1 MRLRRTPLTAIAT
14 AVLSAGVLT
23 AALLTTGT
31 AATAEPAN
39 TAEPGGTSHPASI
52 GRPAGVPWSHVG
64 PGWVLA
70 QYTTAAPEGGKTGPA
85 ALYLVSPGGAR
96 YQLARWRDFRTA
108 PELVAW
114 SPDGKRALF
123 QVFSGKGGVEQ
134 LTLATGRMSTLAM
147 QGNATPIGY
156 TTPDGLN
163 IVGSRPAG
171 SGTIVARYSLSG
183 RLVQSLGYFAGGQ
196 PLYSPSGTEFAAG
209 ASHGVKL
216 VSNRGSLI
224 RQLPVPGTSANTCGP
239 VRWWNSGMIL
249 VSCEPPGSAASRLWL
264 VPVSGARPKALTP
277 PRNTA
282 RTGDFGDLDAWQ
294 LPSGLYLQ
302 AAGACGVLHIYRQA
316 PGGSIKLVTVP
327 HTNGDNRVLT
337 ARGSRLLVQA
347 PTDCTGSVSLLWYD
361 PGTRAE
367 QWLIRPPGNVLGVAV
382 AVPFYSR
389 QNGDL

>member
-31 AATAEPAN
+31 AATAEPV
-39 TAEPGGTSHPASI
+39 TSAQ
-52 GRPAGVPWSHVG
+52 PAGVPWSHVG

-85 ALYLVSPGGAR
+85 TLYLVSPGGAR
-96 YQLARWRDFRTA
+96 YQLARWPDFRTA

-123 QVFSGKGGVEQ
+123 QVFSGKGGAEQ
-134 LTLATGRMSTLAM
+134 LTLATGRMSTFVM

-156 TTPDGLN
+156 TTPRGLN
-163 IVGSRPAG
+163 ILGSRL
-171 SGTIVARYSLSG
+171 SGNDTIVARYSLSG
-183 RLVQSLGYFAGGQ
+183 RLVQSLGSGGA
-196 PLYSPSGTEFAAG
+196 LYAPSGTEFAAG
-209 ASHGVKL
+209 ASHGIKL

-224 RQLPVPGTSANTCGP
+224 RQLPMAGTSANTCDP
-239 VRWWNSGMIL
+239 VRWWNSGTIL
-249 VSCEPPGSAASRLWL
+249 ASCAPPGTAAQRLWL

-277 PRNTA
+277 PRNPA
-282 RTGDFGDLDAWQ
+282 RSGDFGDLDAWR
-294 LPSGLYLQ
+294 LSSGLYLQ

-316 PGGSIKLVTVP
+316 PGGSIKLITVP

-337 ARGSRLLVQA
+337 ARGSRLLVEA
-347 PTDCTGSVSLLWYD
+347 PTDCTGSVSLLWYN

-367 QWLIRPPGNVLGVAV
+367 QWLIRPKGNVLGVAN

>member
-23 AALLTTGT
+23 AALITTGT
-31 AATAEPAN
+31 AATAEPA
-39 TAEPGGTSHPASI
+39 GTSHPA
-52 GRPAGVPWSHVG
+52 RAAQQAGVPWSHVG

-70 QYTTAAPEGGKTGPA
+70 QYTTAAPEGGKTGPVT
-85 ALYLVSPGGAR
+85 LYLVSPGGAR
-96 YQLARWRDFRTA
+96 YQLARWRDFRSA

-123 QVFSGKGGVEQ
+123 QVFSGKGGAEQ
-134 LTLATGRMSTLAM
+134 LTLATGRISTFVM
-147 QGNATPIGY
+147 EGNATPIGY
-156 TTPDGLN
+156 TTPRGLN
-163 IVGSRPAG
+163 ILGSRL
-171 SGTIVARYSLSG
+171 SGNDTIVARYSLSG
-183 RLVQSLGYFAGGQ
+183 RLVQSLGSGGA
-196 PLYSPSGTEFAAG
+196 LYAPSGTEFAAG
-209 ASHGVKL
+209 ASHGIKL

-224 RQLPVPGTSANTCGP
+224 RQLPIAGTSANTCAP
-239 VRWWNSGMIL
+239 VRWWNSGTIL
-249 VSCEPPGSAASRLWL
+249 ASCAPPGTAAQRLWL
-264 VPVSGARPKALTP
+264 VPVTGARPKALTP
-277 PRNTA
+277 PRNPA
-282 RTGDFGDLDAWQ
+282 RSGDFGDLDAWR
-294 LPSGLYLQ
+294 LSSGLYLQ

-316 PGGSIKLVTVP
+316 PGGSIKLITVP

-337 ARGSRLLVQA
+337 ARGSRLLVEA

-367 QWLIRPPGNVLGVAV
+367 QWLIRARGNVIGVAS

>member
-14 AVLSAGVLT
+14 AVLSTGVLT

-31 AATAEPAN
+31 AAGAAVAQTARA
-39 TAEPGGTSHPASI
+39 AQ
-52 GRPAGVPWSHVG
+52 PAGVPWSHVG

-85 ALYLVSPGGAR
+85 ELYLISPGGAR
-96 YQLARWRDFRTA
+96 YRLARWPDFRFA

-134 LTLATGRMSTLAM
+134 LTLATGRMSTFVM
-147 QGNATPIGY
+147 QGTATPIGY
-156 TTPDGLN
+156 TTPAGLN
-163 IVGSRPAG
+163 IVAGRP
-171 SGTIVARYSLSG
+171 SGTGTILARYSLSG
-183 RLVQSLGYFAGGQ
+183 RLVQSLGYSADGQ
-196 PLYSPSGTEFAAG
+196 VLYAPSGTEFATG
-209 ASHGVKL
+209 ATRGVKL

-224 RQLPVPGTSANTCGP
+224 RTLSVPGTSANSCNP
-239 VRWWNSGMIL
+239 VRWWNSGTIL
-249 VSCEPPGSAASRLWL
+249 ASCSPPGNAVPLPWL
-264 VPVSGARPKALTP
+264 LPGHRGHPKALPP
-277 PRNTA
+277 PRNPN
-282 RTGDFGDLDAWQ
+282 RSGDLGDLDAWR

-302 AAGACGVLHIYRQA
+302 AAGPCGVLHIYRQA
-316 PGGSIKLVTVP
+316 PGGSIKLITVP

-361 PGTRAE
+361 PAKRAE
-367 QWLIRPPGNVLGVAV
+367 QWLIRAPGNVIGVAI

-389 QNGDL
+389 QNGNL

>member
-14 AVLSAGVLT
+14 VVLSAGVLT

-31 AATAEPAN
+31 AATAEPV
-39 TAEPGGTSHPASI
+39 TS
-52 GRPAGVPWSHVG
+52 GQPAGVPWSHVG

-85 ALYLVSPGGAR
+85 TLYLVSPGGAK
-96 YQLARWRDFRTA
+96 YQLARWPDFRTA

-134 LTLATGRMSTLAM
+134 LTLATGRVSTFVM

-156 TTPDGLN
+156 TTPRGLN
-163 IVGSRPAG
+163 IVGTRQ
-171 SGTIVARYSLSG
+171 SGNSTIVARYSLSG
-183 RLVQSLGYFAGGQ
+183 RLVQSLGSGGA
-196 PLYSPSGTEFAAG
+196 LYAPSGTEFAAG
-209 ASHGVKL
+209 ASHGIKL
-216 VSNRGSLI
+216 VSNRGALI
-224 RQLPVPGTSANTCGP
+224 RQLPVPGTSANTCNP
-239 VRWWNSGMIL
+239 VRWWNSGTIL
-249 VSCEPPGSAASRLWL
+249 ASCSPPGSGVPRLWL
-264 VPVSGARPKALTP
+264 VPASGAHPKALTP
-277 PRNTA
+277 PRNPN
-282 RTGDFGDLDAWQ
+282 RGGDLGDLDAWQ
-294 LPSGLYLQ
+294 LSSGLYLQ
-302 AAGACGVLHIYRQA
+302 AAGPCGVLHIYRQA
-316 PGGSIKLVTVP
+316 PGGSIKLITVP

-367 QWLIRPPGNVLGVAV
+367 QWLIRAPGNVIGVAN

>member
-1 MRLRRTPLTAIAT
+1 MRLRRTPLTAIAA

-31 AATAEPAN
+31 AATAEPVTRAQ
-39 TAEPGGTSHPASI
+39 
-52 GRPAGVPWSHVG
+52 PAGVPWSHVG

-70 QYTTAAPEGGKTGPA
+70 QYTTAAPEGGKTGPVT
-85 ALYLVSPGGAR
+85 LYLISPGGAR
-96 YQLARWRDFRTA
+96 YQLARWRDFRSA

-123 QVFSGKGGVEQ
+123 QVFSGKGGAEQ
-134 LTLATGRMSTLAM
+134 LTLATGRMSTFVM

-156 TTPDGLN
+156 TTPRGLN
-163 IVGSRPAG
+163 ILGSRL
-171 SGTIVARYSLSG
+171 SGNDTIVARYSLSG
-183 RLVQSLGYFAGGQ
+183 RLVQSLGSGGA
-196 PLYSPSGTEFAAG
+196 LYAPSGTEFAAG
-209 ASHGVKL
+209 ASHGIKL

-224 RQLPVPGTSANTCGP
+224 RQLPIAGTSANTCAP
-239 VRWWNSGMIL
+239 VRWWNGGTIL
-249 VSCEPPGSAASRLWL
+249 ASCAPPGTAAQRLWL

-277 PRNTA
+277 PRNPA
-282 RTGDFGDLDAWQ
+282 RSGDFGDLDAWR
-294 LPSGLYLQ
+294 LSSGLYLQ

-316 PGGSIKLVTVP
+316 PGGSIRLITVP

-337 ARGSRLLVQA
+337 ARGSRLLVEA
-347 PTDCTGSVSLLWYD
+347 PTDCTGSVSLLWYN
-361 PGTRAE
+361 PGTGAE
-367 QWLIRPPGNVLGVAV
+367 QWLIRPKGNMLGVAS

>member
-31 AATAEPAN
+31 AATAAPV
-39 TAEPGGTSHPASI
+39 TSAQ
-52 GRPAGVPWSHVG
+52 PAGVPWSHVG

-85 ALYLVSPGGAR
+85 TLYLISPGGAR
-96 YQLARWRDFRTA
+96 YQLAHWPDFRTA

-134 LTLATGRMSTLAM
+134 LALATGRMSTFVM

-156 TTPDGLN
+156 TTPRGLN
-163 IVGSRPAG
+163 IVGTRPSG
-171 SGTIVARYSLSG
+171 NGTIVARYSLSG
-183 RLVQSLGYFAGGQ
+183 RLVQSLGFGGA
-196 PLYSPSGTEFAAG
+196 LYAPSGTEFAAG
-209 ASHGVKL
+209 ASHGIKL
-216 VSNRGSLI
+216 VSNRGALI
-224 RQLPVPGTSANTCGP
+224 RQLPVPGTSANTCNP
-239 VRWWNSGMIL
+239 VRWWNSGTIL
-249 VSCEPPGSAASRLWL
+249 ASCSPPGSGVPRLWL

-277 PRNTA
+277 PRNPA
-282 RTGDFGDLDAWQ
+282 RTGDFGDLDAWR
-294 LPSGLYLQ
+294 LSSGLYLQ

-316 PGGSIKLVTVP
+316 PGGSIKLITVP

-337 ARGSRLLVQA
+337 ARGSRLLVEA

-367 QWLIRPPGNVLGVAV
+367 QWLIRAPGNVIGVAN

>member
-31 AATAEPAN
+31 AATAEPV
-39 TAEPGGTSHPASI
+39 TSAQ
-52 GRPAGVPWSHVG
+52 PAGVPWSHVG

-85 ALYLVSPGGAR
+85 TLYLVSPGGAR
-96 YQLARWRDFRTA
+96 YQLARWPDFRTA

-134 LTLATGRMSTLAM
+134 LTLATGRVSTFVM

-156 TTPDGLN
+156 TTPRGLN
-163 IVGSRPAG
+163 IVGTRQ
-171 SGTIVARYSLSG
+171 SGNSTIVARYSLSG
-183 RLVQSLGYFAGGQ
+183 RLVQSLGSGGA
-196 PLYSPSGTEFAAG
+196 LYAPSGTEFAAG
-209 ASHGVKL
+209 ASHGIKL
-216 VSNRGSLI
+216 VSNRGALI
-224 RQLPVPGTSANTCGP
+224 RQLPVTGTSANTCGP
-239 VRWWNSGMIL
+239 VRWWNTSTIL
-249 VSCEPPGSAASRLWL
+249 ASCSPPGSGVPRLWL
-264 VPVSGARPKALTP
+264 VPASGAHPKALTP
-277 PRNTA
+277 PRNPN
-282 RTGDFGDLDAWQ
+282 RSGDLGDLDAWQ
-294 LPSGLYLQ
+294 LSSGLYLQ
-302 AAGACGVLHIYRQA
+302 AAGPCGVLHIYRQA
-316 PGGSIKLVTVP
+316 PGGSIKLITVP

-337 ARGSRLLVQA
+337 ARGSRLLVEA

-367 QWLIRPPGNVLGVAV
+367 QWLIRAPGNVIGVAN

>member
-1 MRLRRTPLTAIAT
+1 MRLRRTPLTAIAS

-31 AATAEPAN
+31 AAGAAVAQTARA
-39 TAEPGGTSHPASI
+39 AES
-52 GRPAGVPWSHVG
+52 AGVPWSHVG

-70 QYTTAAPEGGKTGPA
+70 QYTSAAPEGGKTGPA
-85 ALYLVSPGGAR
+85 ELYLISPGGAR
-96 YQLARWRDFRTA
+96 YQLARWPDFRFA

-134 LTLATGRMSTLAM
+134 LTLATGRMSTFVM
-147 QGNATPIGY
+147 QGTATPIGY

-163 IVGSRPAG
+163 IVAGRP
-171 SGTIVARYSLSG
+171 SGTGTILARYSLSG
-183 RLVQSLGYFAGGQ
+183 RLVQSLGYSADGQ
-196 PLYSPSGTEFAAG
+196 ALYAPSGTEFATG
-209 ASHGVKL
+209 ASRGVKL

-224 RQLPVPGTSANTCGP
+224 RTLPVPGTSANSCNP
-239 VRWWNSGMIL
+239 VRWWNSGTIL
-249 VSCEPPGSAASRLWL
+249 ASCSPPGSAVPRLWL
-264 VPVSGARPKALTP
+264 VPVSGAHPKALTP
-277 PRNTA
+277 PRNPN
-282 RTGDFGDLDAWQ
+282 RSGDLGDLDAWQ

-302 AAGACGVLHIYRQA
+302 AAGPCGVLHIYRQA
-316 PGGSIKLVTVP
+316 PGGSIKLITVP

-361 PGTRAE
+361 PAKRAE
-367 QWLIRPPGNVLGVAV
+367 QWLIRAPGNVIGVAI

-389 QNGDL
+389 QNGNL

>member
-31 AATAEPAN
+31 AAGAAVAQPAR
-39 TAEPGGTSHPASI
+39 AAQ
-52 GRPAGVPWSHVG
+52 PAGVPWSHVG

-70 QYTTAAPEGGKTGPA
+70 QYTSAAPEGGKTGPA
-85 ALYLVSPGGAR
+85 ELYLISPGGAR
-96 YQLARWRDFRTA
+96 YRLARWPDFRFA

-134 LTLATGRMSTLAM
+134 LTLATGRMSTFVM
-147 QGNATPIGY
+147 QGTATPIGY
-156 TTPDGLN
+156 TTPAGLN
-163 IVGSRPAG
+163 IVAGRP
-171 SGTIVARYSLSG
+171 SGTGTILARYSLSG
-183 RLVQSLGYFAGGQ
+183 RLVQSLGYSADGQ
-196 PLYSPSGTEFAAG
+196 ALYAPSGTEFATG
-209 ASHGVKL
+209 ASRGVKL

-224 RQLPVPGTSANTCGP
+224 RTLPVPGTSANSCNP
-239 VRWWNSGMIL
+239 VRWWNSGTIL
-249 VSCEPPGSAASRLWL
+249 ASCSPPGSAVPRLWL
-264 VPVSGARPKALTP
+264 VPVSGAHPKALTP
-277 PRNTA
+277 PRNPN
-282 RTGDFGDLDAWQ
+282 RSGDLGDLDAWQ

-302 AAGACGVLHIYRQA
+302 AAGPCGVLHIYRQA
-316 PGGSIKLVTVP
+316 PGGSIKLITVP

-361 PGTRAE
+361 PAKRAE
-367 QWLIRPPGNVLGVAV
+367 QWLIRAPGNVIGVAI

-389 QNGDL
+389 QNGNL

>member
-31 AATAEPAN
+31 AAGAAVAQPARAAE
-39 TAEPGGTSHPASI
+39 
-52 GRPAGVPWSHVG
+52 PAGVPWSHVG

-70 QYTTAAPEGGKTGPA
+70 QYTSAAPEGGKTGPA
-85 ALYLVSPGGAR
+85 ELYLISPGGAR
-96 YQLARWRDFRTA
+96 YRLARWPDFRFA

-134 LTLATGRMSTLAM
+134 LTLATGRMSTFVM
-147 QGNATPIGY
+147 QGTATPIGY

-163 IVGSRPAG
+163 IVAGRP
-171 SGTIVARYSLSG
+171 SGTGTILARYSLSG
-183 RLVQSLGYFAGGQ
+183 RLVQSLGYSADGQ
-196 PLYSPSGTEFAAG
+196 ALYAPSGAEFATG
-209 ASHGVKL
+209 GSRGVKL

-224 RQLPVPGTSANTCGP
+224 RTLPVPGTSANSCNP
-239 VRWWNSGMIL
+239 VRWWNGGTIL
-249 VSCEPPGSAASRLWL
+249 ASCSPPGSAVPRLWL
-264 VPVSGARPKALTP
+264 VPVSGAHPKALTP
-277 PRNTA
+277 PRNPN
-282 RTGDFGDLDAWQ
+282 RSGDLGDLDAWQ
-294 LPSGLYLQ
+294 LSSGLYLQ
-302 AAGACGVLHIYRQA
+302 AAGPCGVLHIYRQA
-316 PGGSIKLVTVP
+316 PGGSIKLITVP

-361 PGTRAE
+361 PAKRAE
-367 QWLIRPPGNVLGVAV
+367 QWLIRAPGNVIGVAI

-389 QNGDL
+389 QNGNL

>member
-23 AALLTTGT
+23 AALITTGT
-31 AATAEPAN
+31 AATAEPA
-39 TAEPGGTSHPASI
+39 GTSHPA
-52 GRPAGVPWSHVG
+52 RAAQPAGVPWSHVG

-85 ALYLVSPGGAR
+85 TLYLVSPGGAK
-96 YQLARWRDFRTA
+96 YQLAHWPDFRTA

-134 LTLATGRMSTLAM
+134 LTLATGRMSTFVM

-163 IVGSRPAG
+163 IVGSRPSG
-171 SGTIVARYSLSG
+171 NGTIVARYSLSG
-183 RLVQSLGYFAGGQ
+183 RLVQSLGRFDGGQ
-196 PLYSPSGTEFAAG
+196 PLYAPSGTEFAAG
-209 ASHGVKL
+209 ASQ
-216 VSNRGSLI
+216 
-224 RQLPVPGTSANTCGP
+224 QLS
-239 VRWWNSGMIL
+239 
-249 VSCEPPGSAASRLWL
+249 
-264 VPVSGARPKALTP
+264 
-277 PRNTA
+277 
-282 RTGDFGDLDAWQ
+282 
-294 LPSGLYLQ
+294 SGLYLQ
-302 AAGACGVLHIYRQA
+302 AAGPCGVLHIYRQA
-316 PGGSIKLVTVP
+316 PGGSIKLITVP

-337 ARGSRLLVQA
+337 ARGSRLLVEA

-367 QWLIRPPGNVLGVAV
+367 QWLIRPKGNVLGVAD

>member
-31 AATAEPAN
+31 AATAEPV
-39 TAEPGGTSHPASI
+39 TSAQ
-52 GRPAGVPWSHVG
+52 PAGVPWSHVG

-85 ALYLVSPGGAR
+85 TLYLVSPGGAK

-134 LTLATGRMSTLAM
+134 LTLATGRVSTFVM

-156 TTPDGLN
+156 TTPRGLN
-163 IVGSRPAG
+163 IVGTRQ
-171 SGTIVARYSLSG
+171 SGNSTIVGRYSLSG
-183 RLVQSLGYFAGGQ
+183 RLVQSLGSGGA
-196 PLYSPSGTEFAAG
+196 LYAPSGTEFAAG
-209 ASHGVKL
+209 ASHGIKL
-216 VSNRGSLI
+216 VSNRGALI
-224 RQLPVPGTSANTCGP
+224 RQLPVPGTSANTCNP
-239 VRWWNSGMIL
+239 VRWWNSGTVL
-249 VSCEPPGSAASRLWL
+249 ASCSPPGSGVPRLWL
-264 VPVSGARPKALTP
+264 VPVSGAHPKALTP
-277 PRNTA
+277 PRNPT
-282 RTGDFGDLDAWQ
+282 RSGDLGDLDAWR
-294 LPSGLYLQ
+294 LSSGLYLQ
-302 AAGACGVLHIYRQA
+302 AAGPCGVLHIYRQA
-316 PGGSIKLVTVP
+316 PDGSIKLITVP

-367 QWLIRPPGNVLGVAV
+367 QWLIRAPRNVIGVAN

>member
-1 MRLRRTPLTAIAT
+1 MRLRRTPLIAIAT
-14 AVLSAGVLT
+14 AVLSTGALT

-31 AATAEPAN
+31 AATAEPV
-39 TAEPGGTSHPASI
+39 TTSHAASI
-52 GRPAGVPWSHVG
+52 AQSAGVPWSHVG

-85 ALYLVSPGGAR
+85 TLYLVSPGGAK
-96 YQLARWRDFRTA
+96 YQLARWPDFRSA

-134 LTLATGRMSTLAM
+134 LTLATGRMSSLVLP
-147 QGNATPIGY
+147 GNATPIGY

-163 IVGSRPAG
+163 IVGSRPSG
-171 SGTIVARYSLSG
+171 NGTIVARYNLSG
-183 RLVQSLGYFAGGQ
+183 RLVQSLGYFSGGQ
-196 PLYSPSGTEFAAG
+196 PLYAPSGTEFAAG
-209 ASHGVKL
+209 ASHGIKL

-239 VRWWNSGMIL
+239 VRWWNSGTIL
-249 VSCEPPGSAASRLWL
+249 ASCAPAGSGAQQLWL
-264 VPVSGARPKALTP
+264 VPVGGARPKALTP
-277 PRNTA
+277 PRNIA
-282 RTGDFGDLDAWQ
+282 RTGDFGDLDAWR

-316 PGGSIKLVTVP
+316 PNGSIKLITVP
-327 HTNGDNRVLT
+327 HTSGDNRVLT

-367 QWLIRPPGNVLGVAV
+367 QWLIRPKGNVLGVAN
-382 AVPFYSR
+382 AIPFYSR
-389 QNGDL
+389 QNGNL

>member
-31 AATAEPAN
+31 AAGAAVAQPARAAE
-39 TAEPGGTSHPASI
+39 
-52 GRPAGVPWSHVG
+52 PAGVPWSHVG

-70 QYTTAAPEGGKTGPA
+70 QYTSAAPEGGKTGPA
-85 ALYLVSPGGAR
+85 ELYLISPGGAR
-96 YQLARWRDFRTA
+96 YRLARWPDFRFA

-134 LTLATGRMSTLAM
+134 LTLATGRMSTFVM
-147 QGNATPIGY
+147 QGTATPIGY

-163 IVGSRPAG
+163 IVAGRP
-171 SGTIVARYSLSG
+171 SGTGTILARYSLSG
-183 RLVQSLGYFAGGQ
+183 RLVQSLGYSADGQ
-196 PLYSPSGTEFAAG
+196 VLYAPSGAEFATG
-209 ASHGVKL
+209 GSRGVKL

-224 RQLPVPGTSANTCGP
+224 RTLPVPGTSANSCNP
-239 VRWWNSGMIL
+239 VRWWNGGTIL
-249 VSCEPPGSAASRLWL
+249 ASCSPPGSAVPRLWL
-264 VPVSGARPKALTP
+264 VPVSGAHPKALTP
-277 PRNTA
+277 PRNPN
-282 RTGDFGDLDAWQ
+282 RSGDLGDLDAWQ
-294 LPSGLYLQ
+294 LSSGLYLQ
-302 AAGACGVLHIYRQA
+302 AAGPCGVLHIYRQA
-316 PGGSIKLVTVP
+316 PGGSIKLITVP

-361 PGTRAE
+361 PAKRAE
-367 QWLIRPPGNVLGVAV
+367 QWLIRAPGNVIGVAI

-389 QNGDL
+389 QNGNL

>member
-31 AATAEPAN
+31 AAGAAVAQTARA
-39 TAEPGGTSHPASI
+39 AQ
-52 GRPAGVPWSHVG
+52 PAGVPWSHVG

-70 QYTTAAPEGGKTGPA
+70 QYTSAAPEGGKTGPA
-85 ALYLVSPGGAR
+85 ELYLISPGGAR
-96 YQLARWRDFRTA
+96 YRLARWPDFRFA

-134 LTLATGRMSTLAM
+134 LTLATGRMSTFVM
-147 QGNATPIGY
+147 QGTATPIGY
-156 TTPDGLN
+156 TTPAGLN
-163 IVGSRPAG
+163 IVAGRP
-171 SGTIVARYSLSG
+171 SGTGTILARYSLSG
-183 RLVQSLGYFAGGQ
+183 RLVQSLGYSADGQ
-196 PLYSPSGTEFAAG
+196 VLYAPSGTEFATG
-209 ASHGVKL
+209 GSRGVKL

-224 RQLPVPGTSANTCGP
+224 RTLPLPGTSANSCNP
-239 VRWWNSGMIL
+239 VRWWNGGTIL
-249 VSCEPPGSAASRLWL
+249 ASCSPPGSAVPRLWL
-264 VPVSGARPKALTP
+264 VPVSGAHPKALTP
-277 PRNTA
+277 PRNPN
-282 RTGDFGDLDAWQ
+282 RSGDLGDLDAWQ
-294 LPSGLYLQ
+294 LSSGLYLQ
-302 AAGACGVLHIYRQA
+302 AAGPCGVLHIYRQA
-316 PGGSIKLVTVP
+316 PGGSIKLITVP

-361 PGTRAE
+361 PAKRAE
-367 QWLIRPPGNVLGVAV
+367 HWLIRAPGNVIGVAI

-389 QNGDL
+389 QNGNL